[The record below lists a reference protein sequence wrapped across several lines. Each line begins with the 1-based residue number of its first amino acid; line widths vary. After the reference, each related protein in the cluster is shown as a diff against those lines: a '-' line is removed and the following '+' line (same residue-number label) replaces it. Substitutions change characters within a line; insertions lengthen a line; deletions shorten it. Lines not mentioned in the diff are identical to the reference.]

1 LDLRGAAEQFARLD
15 AGQQRRASADLT
27 LPPFATVID
36 RRYNIC
42 MKAEMDVETNR
53 KALQINLDTQKYG
66 TFAEIGAGQEVA
78 RRFFLVG
85 GAAGTIAKTM
95 SAYDMTF
102 SDAIYGPADR
112 YVSRVRLNTM
122 LDHEYNLLV
131 ERLDKK
137 LGNERTFF
145 VFADTVAARSFKL
158 HNESHGWLG
167 VRFQTE
173 PRGEPSQIIIHV
185 RMLDEANADQQEA
198 LGVIGVNLL
207 YGALYQSQPE
217 RLISSLQENLAPG
230 KIQVDLI
237 KFSGPAFA
245 NIDNRL
251 MSLQLVSQGLTD
263 AVMFTADGEMV
274 QPAEILHKK
283 AILIER
289 GSFRPV
295 TYATNDMLEGA
306 RRQFLKQSGCSE
318 KDLVVLMEMTLENL
332 LSEGQLNHADF
343 LQRVDILGALGRTV
357 LISKFGEYYKL
368 AGYLSRYTNQMIG
381 LVMGVP
387 SLHEIFDEKYYLN
400 LEGGIL
406 EALGRM
412 FKHGLKLYVYPIID
426 EKTGQLVTAMGTE
439 VAPNLRS
446 LFQYLIDNRYIEE
459 IRDYRKDFL
468 RIYPPAV
475 LAKLKAGDESWE
487 EMVPP
492 EVAQIIKER
501 EFFGYRRAVAA

>member
-1 LDLRGAAEQFARLD
+1 MPVRLGPPRQSEAATIFA
-15 AGQQRRASADLT
+15 AI
-27 LPPFATVID
+27 ID
-36 RRYNIC
+36 RRYSIC

-53 KALQINLDTQKYG
+53 KAFQINIDGQKYG
-66 TFAEIGAGQEVA
+66 TFAEVGAGQEVA
-78 RRFFLVG
+78 RRFFHVG

-122 LDHEYNLLV
+122 LDHEYDLLL
-131 ERLDKK
+131 ERLGAK
-137 LGNERTFF
+137 LVGERTFF
-145 VFADTVAARSFKL
+145 VFADTVAARSFKQ

-185 RMLDEANADQQEA
+185 RMLDESNADEQEA

-207 YGALYQSQPE
+207 YGAFYYSQPE

-230 KIQVDLI
+230 RIQVDLI
-237 KFSGPAFA
+237 KFSGPSFA
-245 NIDNRL
+245 KIDNRL
-251 MSLQLVSQGLTD
+251 INLQLVSQGLTD
-263 AVMFTADGEMV
+263 TVMFTADGEMV
-274 QPAEILHKK
+274 QPSEILHKK

-306 RRQFLKQSGCSE
+306 RGQFLKESGCSE
-318 KDLVVLMEMTLENL
+318 ENTVVLMEMTLENL

-343 LQRVDILGALGRTV
+343 LARVDILGALGRTGW
-357 LISKFGEYYKL
+357 ISKFGEYYRL
-368 AGYLSRYTNQMIG
+368 ASYLSRYTNRPIG
-381 LVMGVP
+381 LVMGAP
-387 SLHEIFDEKYYLN
+387 SLIEIFDEKYYLN

-412 FKHGLKLYVYPIID
+412 FKSGLKLYVYPMI
-426 EKTGQLVTAMGTE
+426 EETTGAILSATKVH
-439 VAPNLRS
+439 VAPNLRA
-446 LFQYLIDNRYIEE
+446 LFQYLIDNRYIQE
-459 IRDYRKDFL
+459 IADYRKDFL
-468 RIYPPAV
+468 RIYPATV
-475 LAKLKAGDESWE
+475 LAKLKAGDKSWE

-501 EFFGYRRAVAA
+501 EFFGYRAAVAA